1 MHAFARGLG
10 EPELFVA
17 EIPALAMELRK
28 ILGLEFPE
36 LKDIRAAV
44 KARDYEIIDDEK
56 IFRPLLGAFAVLLID
71 CYGQRVV
78 VRGWFRKRVM
88 VESKGFRCEF
98 LDLFYR
104 CVFEGLDLALE
115 GEGLPTKV

>member
-1 MHAFARGLG
+1 MHAFARVLG
-10 EPELFVA
+10 DPELFVA

-44 KARDYEIIDDEK
+44 KARNYEITGDK

-71 CYGQRVV
+71 WYGQRVV

-88 VESKGFRCEF
+88 VESKGVRCEF

-104 CVFEGLDLALE
+104 CVFEGLDLAPE
-115 GEGLPTKV
+115 GEGLPTKM